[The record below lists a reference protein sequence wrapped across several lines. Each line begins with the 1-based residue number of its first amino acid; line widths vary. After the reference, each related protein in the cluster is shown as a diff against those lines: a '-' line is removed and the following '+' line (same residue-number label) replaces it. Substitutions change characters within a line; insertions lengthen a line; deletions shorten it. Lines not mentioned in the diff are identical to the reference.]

1 MSMIMI
7 AAIFFFFVFFV
18 VSDKIMSSISDSS
31 SLIDRSGFDRSVS
44 RLFGLIL
51 AAAVIERQESS
62 VMAFVMAVKRFRDK
76 SSLYSRRLNIFYFY
90 ASVIQ

>member
-31 SLIDRSGFDRSVS
+31 SLIDRSGFDRSS

-76 SSLYSRRLNIFYFY
+76 SSLYTRRLNIFYFY